1 MGAAAL
7 AQKFIEI
14 GASKQGEDDNV
25 KHTIAYGL
33 GLFGYLVQ
41 K

>member
-1 MGAAAL
+1 VSAAAL

-25 KHTIAYGL
+25 KHTVAYGI
-33 GLFGYLVQ
+33 GQFSYLVPT
-41 K
+41 